1 MDNQK
6 ILFIVDQQY
15 LITDYFHNVHVQT
28 QAYVPLHTEIVIY
41 IKFDNMR

>member
-15 LITDYFHNVHVQT
+15 LISDYFHNVHVQT
-28 QAYVPLHTEIVIY
+28 QAYVPFIY
-41 IKFDNMR
+41 IKFDDMR